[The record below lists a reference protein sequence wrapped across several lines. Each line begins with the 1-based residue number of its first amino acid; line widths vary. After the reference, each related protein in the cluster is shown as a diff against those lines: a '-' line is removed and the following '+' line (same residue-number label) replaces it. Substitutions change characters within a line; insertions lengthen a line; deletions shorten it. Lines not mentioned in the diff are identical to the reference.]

1 MPDQSNS
8 SIAPRPEARELLAT
22 AIECLIA
29 LLDLQEPDP
38 ELEPNG
44 DEEPSLGW
52 TADGRGMNDD
62 RELDKADDEPSLGAT
77 LATNQDR
84 AWGAASGTRDD
95 REEQCEDEGAQD
107 DREPDVDAEADSWPN
122 PMGPE
127 VGARP

>member
-1 MPDQSNS
+1 MV
-8 SIAPRPEARELLAT
+8 
-22 AIECLIA
+22 
-29 LLDLQEPDP
+29 
-38 ELEPNG
+38 G
-44 DEEPSLGW
+44 
-52 TADGRGMNDD
+52 DD

>member
-1 MPDQSNS
+1 MTNQTHS
-8 SIAPRPEARELLAT
+8 SIAPAPEARELLTT

-52 TADGRGMNDD
+52 TADGRGMNDGGDD

-77 LATNQDR
+77 PGHQ
-84 AWGAASGTRDD
+84 SGS
-95 REEQCEDEGAQD
+95 G
-107 DREPDVDAEADSWPN
+107 
-122 PMGPE
+122 MGSILRHK
-127 VGARP
+127 G

>member
-52 TADGRGMNDD
+52 TADGRGMND
-62 RELDKADDEPSLGAT
+62 G
-77 LATNQDR
+77 
-84 AWGAASGTRDD
+84 G
-95 REEQCEDEGAQD
+95 
-107 DREPDVDAEADSWPN
+107 
-122 PMGPE
+122 
-127 VGARP
+127 